1 MFKPVCILTLVTVTG
16 VALAQEANPAT
27 KATASV
33 APVTTIT
40 LGDSAWDVRRVVTD
54 AGTLSI
60 VQNRGSQPLT
70 LWDEAGGLAV
80 SLSPDSAVSLPCT
93 AGEVSGNYQLTDPA
107 GFNASLV
114 IACGESVV
122 LKPAG

>member
-1 MFKPVCILTLVTVTG
+1 MFKLVSVLTLLAGT
-16 VALAQEANPAT
+16 ALAQEAGPA
-27 KATASV
+27 ATATAVV
-33 APVTTIT
+33 AGATTIT
-40 LGDSAWDVRRVVTD
+40 LGDSAWDVRRVSTN

-80 SLSPDSAVSLPCT
+80 SLPPESAVSLPCT
-93 AGEVSGNYQLTDPA
+93 AGEVSGNYQLTDA
-107 GFNASLV
+107 VGFNAVLA
-114 IACGESVV
+114 IACGETVV